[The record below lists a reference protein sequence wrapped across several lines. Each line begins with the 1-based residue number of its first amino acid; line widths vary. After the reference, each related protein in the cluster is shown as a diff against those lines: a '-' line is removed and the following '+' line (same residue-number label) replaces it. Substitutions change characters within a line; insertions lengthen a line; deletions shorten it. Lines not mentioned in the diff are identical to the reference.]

1 MDYSLDF
8 KTFAI
13 AQPNAST
20 TQCDSDYF
28 QVGGVV
34 NDVPLICGDN
44 DNQHSE
50 SSDTNTRPNRRHTRN
65 NNRHIN
71 QFLIFILLFLVYLEA
86 PSFNS
91 ELWLLFK
98 FGVSTLEPKW
108 NIKISLIPCDSA
120 VIGTINS
127 SYF

>member
-1 MDYSLDF
+1 MFWHEMDYSLDF

-50 SSDTNTRPNRRHTRN
+50 SSDTNTRPNRYPIIGIL
-65 NNRHIN
+65 IN
-71 QFLIFILLFLVYLEA
+71 FKYL
-86 PSFNS
+86 
-91 ELWLLFK
+91 
-98 FGVSTLEPKW
+98 
-108 NIKISLIPCDSA
+108 
-120 VIGTINS
+120 
-127 SYF
+127 SYYS